1 MIPTLARK
9 EFIPYSVIVLTIFK
23 TLVELIKFN
32 KILNKNRGNLINGA
46 GCLALSYDRQP
57 KNSHLGVGYDGGS
70 ESDFTTRCLLHNFS
84 IVRSA
89 F

>member
-23 TLVELIKFN
+23 TLVELIKFDKCN
-32 KILNKNRGNLINGA
+32 KILNKNRENLINGA

-57 KNSHLGVGYDGGS
+57 KNSHLGS
-70 ESDFTTRCLLHNFS
+70 W
-84 IVRSA
+84 VRWKL
-89 F
+89 